1 MTPNEQSGDQRGE
14 ESGLDWRETGAG
26 EIPVSRRF
34 DDPFFS
40 LAGGLDETRHV
51 FLSGNDLP
59 ARLVPGFHVAETGFG
74 TGLNLLALAEVARV
88 PVRFTSFEA
97 FPLSEADLSRAH
109 AAFPALAPLS
119 AQLRAGWGKPSFTV
133 GSVTATVIVGD
144 ARETLA
150 AWDGRADAWFLDGFS
165 PARNPELWGPDLMA
179 QVARHTAPDG
189 SFATY
194 TAAGHVRRALSEAGF
209 TVSRAPGFA
218 GKRHMSR
225 GVLAYRRT
233 CGMRVGA

>member
-1 MTPNEQSGDQRGE
+1 M
-14 ESGLDWRETGAG
+14 
-26 EIPVSRRF
+26 
-34 DDPFFS
+34 
-40 LAGGLDETRHV
+40 
-51 FLSGNDLP
+51 
-59 ARLVPGFHVAETGFG
+59 
-74 TGLNLLALAEVARV
+74 
-88 PVRFTSFEA
+88 
-97 FPLSEADLSRAH
+97 
-109 AAFPALAPLS
+109 
-119 AQLRAGWGKPSFTV
+119 